1 MPGTV
6 ADEHKKGLTPSM
18 QEVPNGALRLVQ
30 IGEECHA
37 FAEKLEDGTKQLSM
51 KVYSGGIIKGH
62 WYWGDL
68 AIDLEGL
75 KFTRKKYPVLE
86 NHNTGL
92 KIGFTGKPI
101 VDGAV
106 VLNPKTTKFVSTP
119 ESKEFQETSSEGFPY
134 QASMYAVP
142 SAIERIEEG
151 ESAKVNGFTLK
162 GPGTIWRKAEFQE
175 ASVCVFG
182 WDKQT
187 EASVFSKDEKTKI
200 ELTEIGGDVDN
211 LDDEFI
217 DNLTRKGVNEVTIE
231 NIEQLTKE
239 YPELVKTIQE
249 AAGKI
254 VKDETEV
261 SFTKERD
268 QFKTDLAKKDKEL
281 EDRDDRLLKLEKKD
295 TIRSEKE
302 TANQANSVWT
312 IKLVAS
318 DIPEHL
324 YDKVRSMV
332 KHTKFVKD
340 EILDVDAYG
349 KAIDAEIK
357 DWVEKG
363 VVSSSVLGAG
373 FTASGSES
381 EEPLA
386 KTKQEATDTEEAN
399 KLLKLAGQ
407 EVKEKKAA

>member
-1 MPGTV
+1 M
-6 ADEHKKGLTPSM
+6 
-18 QEVPNGALRLVQ
+18 
-30 IGEECHA
+30 
-37 FAEKLEDGTKQLSM
+37 
-51 KVYSGGIIKGH
+51 
-62 WYWGDL
+62 
-68 AIDLEGL
+68 
-75 KFTRKKYPVLE
+75 
-86 NHNTGL
+86 
-92 KIGFTGKPI
+92 
-101 VDGAV
+101 
-106 VLNPKTTKFVSTP
+106 
-119 ESKEFQETSSEGFPY
+119 
-134 QASMYAVP
+134 
-142 SAIERIEEG
+142 
-151 ESAKVNGFTLK
+151 
-162 GPGTIWRKAEFQE
+162 
-175 ASVCVFG
+175 
-182 WDKQT
+182 
-187 EASVFSKDEKTKI
+187 
-200 ELTEIGGDVDN
+200 
-211 LDDEFI
+211 
-217 DNLTRKGVNEVTIE
+217 
-231 NIEQLTKE
+231 
-239 YPELVKTIQE
+239 
-249 AAGKI
+249 
-254 VKDETEV
+254 
-261 SFTKERD
+261 
-268 QFKTDLAKKDKEL
+268 
-281 EDRDDRLLKLEKKD
+281 KLEKKD

-381 EEPLA
+381 EETLA